1 MSLIARRVRTTARR
15 SPQQVDRGATSR
27 MSGSSPWT
35 ESKRSLFERS
45 RLQSRNDAGA
55 NRQYLFDCWGAVSA
69 RIHAVKMIRL
79 FLDFDGTLTTIC
91 PMPGDVRLSDAA
103 RRSLRRLSR
112 HPRVRVT
119 IVSGRR
125 ISLLRKLV
133 RLPGIRLL
141 GLYGFESDEK
151 IALPLAVPREL
162 PRLRA
167 VLRPL
172 PAELPG
178 IRLEDK
184 GISVAIHF
192 RGALA
197 DTQLRAKDRIRE
209 IVRKFQPGFHII
221 KTHSAWEIAP
231 RQVEDKGAALR
242 KELKGLRKSSLT
254 IFVGDDLTDEPAF
267 AVLPRGITVHVGR
280 TSRTKARF
288 WLRDPEEVAMFL
300 GRIVEELT

>member
-1 MSLIARRVRTTARR
+1 MRPGEAPPLEQAPES
-15 SPQQVDRGATSR
+15 SR
-27 MSGSSPWT
+27 
-35 ESKRSLFERS
+35 
-45 RLQSRNDAGA
+45 D
-55 NRQYLFDCWGAVSA
+55 
-69 RIHAVKMIRL
+69 H
-79 FLDFDGTLTTIC
+79 
-91 PMPGDVRLSDAA
+91 
-103 RRSLRRLSR
+103 
-112 HPRVRVT
+112 
-119 IVSGRR
+119 VSGRR

-197 DTQLRAKDRIRE
+197 DNAAARE
-209 IVRKFQPGFHII
+209 RPD
-221 KTHSAWEIAP
+221 P
-231 RQVEDKGAALR
+231 RE
-242 KELKGLRKSSLT
+242 
-254 IFVGDDLTDEPAF
+254 
-267 AVLPRGITVHVGR
+267 
-280 TSRTKARF
+280 
-288 WLRDPEEVAMFL
+288 
-300 GRIVEELT
+300 